1 MVNLVNFGLWFWNF
15 CEILRLERPCW
26 QVSSVKPISIF
37 CEILHFFQIFEKY
50 FKKSHFYTVL
60 LSTLKKRPV
69 DFKWFSQWSKKQFF
83 SWKLFDQKWAV
94 LKMEHIFIL
103 AKGFIYQCFAQKI
116 QNFKSPNF
124 LTSREKK
131 FKKVQNSFVTR
142 FRELGP

>member
-15 CEILRLERPCW
+15 CEILHLERPCW

-69 DFKWFSQWSKKQFF
+69 DFKWFSQWSKKQF
-83 SWKLFDQKWAV
+83 SV
-94 LKMEHIFIL
+94 E
-103 AKGFIYQCFAQKI
+103 
-116 QNFKSPNF
+116 NF
-124 LTSREKK
+124 LIKNEQFWKWSTFLFWLKDLYISVLHKK
-131 FKKVQNSFVTR
+131 SKISKVRIFWRVVKKNLKKSKI
-142 FRELGP
+142 LL